1 MAVNWTKLA
10 GVVDRTIGK
19 TLADTATPNG
29 YPVTI
34 RRDGAV
40 TGDAW
45 NPTVGNPTYFAVKAI
60 VTDVEQRD
68 INGTLIASTKRMAI
82 ISGAAGVVPTDNDKI
97 ILGQSL
103 AFVDT
108 ATDASHAWQEIETVR
123 TIAPAGVAVAY
134 ELMLAI

>member
-1 MAVNWTKLA
+1 MSEDWASVA
-10 GVVDRTIGK
+10 AEVEAAIVSVGDVSQ
-19 TLADTATPNG
+19 ASG
-29 YPVTI
+29 YPATI

-60 VTDVEQRD
+60 VTDIEQRD

-97 ILGQSL
+97 ILGQAL
-103 AFVDT
+103 TFVDAT
-108 ATDASHAWQEIETVR
+108 TDAGHAWQEIETVR